1 MVYKSDDMAA
11 ISLDNLLLQYW
22 PLLEQEEKKS
32 IITHIKS
39 LIISKQSST
48 RLTLNEFIVQYNK
61 DMDEAEADIKAGRV
75 ISQEYL
81 ELESENWQY
90 AL

>member
-1 MVYKSDDMAA
+1 MAA